1 MEHETVMSKGGNEER
16 TATSPIF
23 LFFERSFIMA
33 KATQA
38 VVTKKNQF
46 WLPKNRYYELKYF
59 CLQFWD
65 WQKRRAQLD
74 GMATRENRDPT
85 ESEAIERAE
94 LSEKIQKV
102 MTCCKLAAHQY
113 DDYMLTGVTKGLSYD
128 TMAAKKVLPMSRD
141 AYYVLYR
148 KFFWLL
154 DSSRK

>member
-1 MEHETVMSKGGNEER
+1 
-16 TATSPIF
+16 
-23 LFFERSFIMA
+23 MA
-33 KATQA
+33 NATQA
-38 VVTKKNQF
+38 VVTKKNPF

-74 GMATRENRDPT
+74 GLATRENREPT
-85 ESEAIERAE
+85 ELEAIERAE
-94 LSEKIQKV
+94 LDEKIRKV
-102 MTCCKLAAHQY
+102 MTCCTLAAHQY
-113 DDYMLTGVTKGLSYD
+113 DEYLLKGVTKGLSYD
-128 TMAAKKVLPMSRD
+128 TMAAKKVLPIARD